1 MRPPRDT
8 EVERAFAQQGK
19 PLPEKRSG
27 APDQQPK
34 PDDETRARS
43 KPQAA
48 SAQVGPCSMHDAARS
63 EPESAEASEAKRKK
77 RPSKPLTT
85 SKPRVACLLV
95 PALSLAAEMR
105 AEPELRGRPFAIAS
119 APGPRGE
126 VLACSPEAERAGVR
140 IGSGVVHA
148 RAACAALSVRV
159 LSPAKERAAREAL
172 RDAALACAPRAE
184 LAPTATGFY
193 AAEAAVFVDARGV
206 GALYRSEAGFAAA
219 LALHAERLGLPAM
232 VAIADTRG
240 TALIAAR
247 LLASEARSEPKAS
260 GIDQQRDPNERDGCE
275 GGSASATAHTPDA
288 VANASRPA
296 PAKLAQSAR
305 SEPKASDDRERA
317 ANERAGKRSFRAEDR
332 ASAIASADRGG
343 RERKPASDGAGAA
356 GAQRGGVFE
365 AERSSQRHGS
375 ERSSQTTV
383 LPPGGD
389 AAFLAPLALDLLN
402 PEDALADALSRFGLR
417 RVGDLLRVPER
428 ALLNRLGP
436 ALLPLLALAR
446 GEDASPPPRAP
457 DAACFE
463 EGSELEAPLAQQ
475 EPLLFVLRGLLARLA
490 ERLACRGL
498 AFGALT
504 LSCELEGGGRDVR
517 TLGLAAPTL
526 DVRAVLRLVALA
538 LEARPPSAAID
549 AIRVTTEGAVLRGD
563 QLDFF
568 APAGPS
574 PAALSRTLAELA
586 ALCGTE
592 RVGAPALAD
601 AHRPDAFA
609 LAPFALH
616 AAAGATR
623 ERARGGERGA
633 TAREHVPG
641 ARAESAVST
650 PSTSTRTSTERLED
664 APRAARALPAS
675 SALASGLAVRALR
688 PPLAAAVRSARGA
701 PHWVQ
706 SALANGEV
714 LRCAGPW
721 RTTGQWWSDE
731 RYAFDHYDVLTS
743 DGNVVRLRRDL
754 LHERWEI
761 DGVFD

>member
-1 MRPPRDT
+1 MRPPHDT
-8 EVERAFAQQGK
+8 EVERAFAQPEKSQQ
-19 PLPEKRSG
+19 EKRSG
-27 APDQQPK
+27 APNQQPK
-34 PDDETRARS
+34 PDDETRPRW

-48 SAQVGPCSMHDAARS
+48 SAQAGPGSLHDAARS
-63 EPESAEASEAKRKK
+63 EPESAEASKAKRKK
-77 RPSKPLTT
+77 RASNQRT
-85 SKPRVACLLV
+85 SSRIACLLI
-95 PALSLAAEMR
+95 PALPLSAELR
-105 AEPELRGRPFAIAS
+105 AEPELRGRPLVIAS

-140 IGSGVVHA
+140 VGSGVVHA
-148 RAACAALSVRV
+148 RAACAALAVRV

-184 LAPTATGFY
+184 LAPPATGFY

-206 GALYRSEAGFAAA
+206 GALHRSEAGFAAA
-219 LALHAERLGLPAM
+219 LALQAERLGLPA
-232 VAIADTRG
+232 VVTIADTRG

-247 LLASEARSEPKAS
+247 LLVAEQRSGATNQQSQPDDETRARWKPQAASAQAGLRSMHDAARSEPESSEAS
-260 GIDQQRDPNERDGCE
+260 EAKGKTKHLDARNTTQL
-275 GGSASATAHTPDA
+275 ASP
-288 VANASRPA
+288 VRV
-296 PAKLAQSAR
+296 
-305 SEPKASDDRERA
+305 
-317 ANERAGKRSFRAEDR
+317 
-332 ASAIASADRGG
+332 I
-343 RERKPASDGAGAA
+343 
-356 GAQRGGVFE
+356 
-365 AERSSQRHGS
+365 
-375 ERSSQTTV
+375 
-383 LPPGGD
+383 PPGAD
-389 AAFLAPLALDLLN
+389 AAFLTPLALDLLN
-402 PEDALADALSRFGLR
+402 PDDALADALSRFGLR
-417 RVGDLLRVPER
+417 RAGDLLRVPER

-457 DAACFE
+457 DAGSFE
-463 EGSELEAPLAQQ
+463 EGSELEAPVAQQ

-504 LSCELEGGGRDVR
+504 LACALEGGGRDVR
-517 TLGLAAPTL
+517 TIGLAAPTL

-538 LEARPPSAAID
+538 LEAQPPNAAID
-549 AIRVTTEGAVLRGD
+549 AIHVSTEGAVLRGD

-586 ALCGTE
+586 ALCGAE

-616 AAAGATR
+616 EAKGPAPARAAA
-623 ERARGGERGA
+623 
-633 TAREHVPG
+633 P
-641 ARAESAVST
+641 RAESTGGAPSLPESST
-650 PSTSTRTSTERLED
+650 LIR
-664 APRAARALPAS
+664 
-675 SALASGLAVRALR
+675 GLAVRALR

-701 PHWVQ
+701 PHSVQ

-721 RTTGQWWSDE
+721 RTSGQWWSEE

-754 LHERWEI
+754 LRERWEI

>member
-8 EVERAFAQQGK
+8 EVERAFAQ
-19 PLPEKRSG
+19 PEKRSG
-27 APDQQPK
+27 APNQQPE
-34 PDDETRARS
+34 PDDETRPRS

-48 SAQVGPCSMHDAARS
+48 SAQASRCSVHDAARS
-63 EPESAEASEAKRKK
+63 EPESSKASEAKGKARSSNQ
-77 RPSKPLTT
+77 RT
-85 SKPRVACLLV
+85 SSRIACLLV
-95 PALSLAAEMR
+95 PTLSLAAELR
-105 AEPELRGRPFAIAS
+105 AEPELRGRPLAIAS

-140 IGSGVVHA
+140 IGNGVVHA
-148 RAACAALSVRV
+148 RAACAALAVRV
-159 LSPAKERAAREAL
+159 LSPAKERATREAL

-184 LAPTATGFY
+184 LAPPATGFY

-206 GALYRSEAGFAAA
+206 GALHHSEAGFAAA
-219 LALHAERLGLPAM
+219 LALQAERLGLPAF

-247 LLASEARSEPKAS
+247 LLAAGEARSA
-260 GIDQQRDPNERDGCE
+260 
-275 GGSASATAHTPDA
+275 AHVIP
-288 VANASRPA
+288 S
-296 PAKLAQSAR
+296 
-305 SEPKASDDRERA
+305 
-317 ANERAGKRSFRAEDR
+317 
-332 ASAIASADRGG
+332 
-343 RERKPASDGAGAA
+343 
-356 GAQRGGVFE
+356 
-365 AERSSQRHGS
+365 
-375 ERSSQTTV
+375 
-383 LPPGGD
+383 GGD

-446 GEDASPPPRAP
+446 GEDAAPPPRAP
-457 DAACFE
+457 DAGAFE
-463 EGSELEAPLAQQ
+463 EGCELEAPVAQQ

-504 LSCELEGGGRDVR
+504 LACALEGGGRDVR
-517 TLGLAAPTL
+517 TIGLAAPTL

-538 LEARPPSAAID
+538 LEAQPPNAAVD
-549 AIRVTTEGAVLRGD
+549 AIHVSTEGAVLSGD

-586 ALCGTE
+586 ALCGAE
-592 RVGAPALAD
+592 HVGAPALAD

-616 AAAGATR
+616 EAKGAAPARAATL
-623 ERARGGERGA
+623 
-633 TAREHVPG
+633 
-641 ARAESAVST
+641 RAEST
-650 PSTSTRTSTERLED
+650 GMPS
-664 APRAARALPAS
+664 LPES
-675 SALASGLAVRALR
+675 GTLIRGLAVRALR

-701 PHWVQ
+701 PLWVQ

-754 LHERWEI
+754 LRERWEV